1 MNKIRESVFTGSF
14 YCKISQTCTTTFLL
28 TCDRIYSEVL
38 LWDFIA
44 RNEVMIWRLKSSYKK
59 TSKSYIIHRIIIKI
73 GTSQF
78 YSHEQ
83 ERLITVT
90 IISTPVFRPTKR
102 GEWKDCDY
110 EILRTASQ
118 YDVVMCLKEIWEAV
132 RK

>member
-1 MNKIRESVFTGSF
+1 MAN
-14 YCKISQTCTTTFLL
+14 
-28 TCDRIYSEVL
+28 
-38 LWDFIA
+38 
-44 RNEVMIWRLKSSYKK
+44 LKSIQHKLQKAILS
-59 TSKSYIIHRIIIKI
+59 TGLIIKI

-90 IISTPVFRPTKR
+90 IISTPVFRPTKH
-102 GEWKDCDY
+102 ENWKDCDY

>member
-1 MNKIRESVFTGSF
+1 VGTNFSAMYGNIV
-14 YCKISQTCTTTFLL
+14 Y
-28 TCDRIYSEVL
+28 IYSYVPYVAVFL
-38 LWDFIA
+38 RGDNVA
-44 RNEVMIWRLKSSYKK
+44 NLKAVTRKLQKAILS
-59 TSKSYIIHRIIIKI
+59 TGLIIKI

-83 ERLITVT
+83 EQLITVT
-90 IISTPVFRPTKR
+90 IISTPVFRPTKH
-102 GEWKDCDY
+102 GNWKDCDY

>member
-1 MNKIRESVFTGSF
+1 MLLYNIFHYFFLKHVPQLFRQPMIEYTQKCYYGVLWLVGGGNMANLKAATRKLQKAILSTG
-14 YCKISQTCTTTFLL
+14 L
-28 TCDRIYSEVL
+28 
-38 LWDFIA
+38 
-44 RNEVMIWRLKSSYKK
+44 
-59 TSKSYIIHRIIIKI
+59 IIKI

-132 RK
+132 RQ

>member
-1 MNKIRESVFTGSF
+1 MANLKAVTRKLQKAILSTG
-14 YCKISQTCTTTFLL
+14 L
-28 TCDRIYSEVL
+28 
-38 LWDFIA
+38 
-44 RNEVMIWRLKSSYKK
+44 
-59 TSKSYIIHRIIIKI
+59 IIKI

-90 IISTPVFRPTKR
+90 IISTPVFRPTKH
-102 GEWKDCDY
+102 GNCKDCDY
-110 EILRTASQ
+110 EILRTGFQ

>member
-1 MNKIRESVFTGSF
+1 MANLKAVTRKLQKAILSTG
-14 YCKISQTCTTTFLL
+14 L
-28 TCDRIYSEVL
+28 
-38 LWDFIA
+38 
-44 RNEVMIWRLKSSYKK
+44 
-59 TSKSYIIHRIIIKI
+59 IIKI

-90 IISTPVFRPTKR
+90 IMSTPVFRPTKR

-132 RK
+132 RKRG

>member
-1 MNKIRESVFTGSF
+1 MANLKAVTRKLQKAILSTG
-14 YCKISQTCTTTFLL
+14 L
-28 TCDRIYSEVL
+28 
-38 LWDFIA
+38 
-44 RNEVMIWRLKSSYKK
+44 
-59 TSKSYIIHRIIIKI
+59 IIKI

-90 IISTPVFRPTKR
+90 IISTPVFRSTNR

>member
-1 MNKIRESVFTGSF
+1 MANLKTVTRKLQKAILSTG
-14 YCKISQTCTTTFLL
+14 L
-28 TCDRIYSEVL
+28 
-38 LWDFIA
+38 
-44 RNEVMIWRLKSSYKK
+44 
-59 TSKSYIIHRIIIKI
+59 IIKI

-90 IISTPVFRPTKR
+90 IISTPTLHLTKR
-102 GEWKDCDY
+102 GKWKDCDY

>member
-1 MNKIRESVFTGSF
+1 MANLKVITRKLQKAILSTG
-14 YCKISQTCTTTFLL
+14 L
-28 TCDRIYSEVL
+28 
-38 LWDFIA
+38 
-44 RNEVMIWRLKSSYKK
+44 
-59 TSKSYIIHRIIIKI
+59 IIKI

-78 YSHEQ
+78 YSKDQ

-90 IISTPVFRPTKR
+90 IISTPTLHLTKR
-102 GEWKDCDY
+102 GEWKDRDY